1 MRQDVKGTVMPLHT
15 RFTDREVEMQFEQT
29 IFALSSGHL
38 PSGVAI
44 IRVSGPRCRFVTE
57 TISGSMPAPRQARYN
72 ALRDLSG
79 DIIDHGLTLF
89 FPAPG
94 SFTGEDATEFHVH
107 GGRAVVA
114 AVLQCLSSVP
124 GCRHAEAGEF
134 SRRAFLNGKMDLL
147 GIEAVADLISAETE
161 AEHRFAVQNSSG
173 VQADLYAG
181 WRRRLIHARA
191 MIEAEMDFS
200 DEGDIPG
207 SVSDIVWQDM
217 ETLAG
222 EIERHTA
229 GFRRAEIIRE
239 GFDVV
244 IVGAPN
250 AGKSSLLNALLERD
264 AAIVTD
270 EPGTTRDLVETILDI
285 DGIKVRLTDTAGL
298 RDGAGKVESIGIDR
312 ARRRAEQADLVL
324 YIREVDDL
332 SDPLPYEGERV
343 LRVGSK
349 VDIPAPRPMSAEY
362 DCLISTVTGEGLETL
377 RSLISARASASLGDR
392 ADVLPSRLRHVELLR
407 QAEEAVRKALVYET
421 KPLELKAEDLRQASD
436 AIGRISGA
444 VDVEDLLDVIF
455 SQFCVGK

>member
-1 MRQDVKGTVMPLHT
+1 
-15 RFTDREVEMQFEQT
+15 MQFEQT

-44 IRVSGPRCRFVTE
+44 IRVSGPHCRFVTE
-57 TISGSMPAPRQARYN
+57 TISGSLPVPRQARYN
-72 ALRDLSG
+72 ALRDLCG
-79 DIIDHGLTLF
+79 NIIDHGLTLF

-94 SFTGEDATEFHVH
+94 SFTGEDVTEFHVH

-114 AVLQCLSSVP
+114 AVLQCLSSFP

-161 AEHRFAVQNSSG
+161 AERRFAVQNSSG
-173 VQADLYAG
+173 VQADLYSG

-200 DEGDIPG
+200 DEGDVPG
-207 SVSDIVWQDM
+207 SVSDSVWQDM

-222 EIERHTA
+222 EIERHTT

-270 EPGTTRDLVETILDI
+270 EPGTTRDLVETTLDI

-298 RDGAGKVESIGIDR
+298 RDGAGKVESIGIER

-332 SDPLPYEGERV
+332 SDPLPYEGEGV
-343 LRVGSK
+343 LLIGSK
-349 VDIPAPRPMSAEY
+349 IDIPRPRPVTAEH
-362 DCLISTVTGEGLETL
+362 DCLISTVTGEGLEIL

-392 ADVLPSRLRHVELLR
+392 GDVLPSRLRHVELLR
-407 QAEEAVRKALVYET
+407 EAEVAVQKALADET